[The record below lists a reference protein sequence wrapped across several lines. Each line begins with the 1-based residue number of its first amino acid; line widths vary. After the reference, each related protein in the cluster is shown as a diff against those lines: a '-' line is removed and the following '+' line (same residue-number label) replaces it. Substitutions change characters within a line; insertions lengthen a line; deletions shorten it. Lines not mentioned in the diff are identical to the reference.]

1 MLECNLSLLLSIP
14 LYVDLPVGNL
24 DGHSHTEHVGCEVAP
39 LALAIAMMVMGMLA
53 MGMLMTLILLMLM
66 MLLLLMLKKLL
77 LLMLLLLM
85 MTMMM
90 TMMTLKIRISV
101 LLVRHHEIYHYVD
114 SNLALSHHCVRKYWT
129 NCFLQHW
136 ISNLQSGAHGPPSL
150 AVLSMSW

>member
-1 MLECNLSLLLSIP
+1 
-14 LYVDLPVGNL
+14 VDLPVGNL

-39 LALAIAMMVMGMLA
+39 LALAIAMMVMGML
-53 MGMLMTLILLMLM
+53 MTLILLMLM
-66 MLLLLMLKKLL
+66 LMLLLLLMLKKLL
-77 LLMLLLLM
+77 LLMLLLLLLM

-150 AVLSMSW
+150 VVLSMSW

>member
-1 MLECNLSLLLSIP
+1 
-14 LYVDLPVGNL
+14 VDLPVGNL

-39 LALAIAMMVMGMLA
+39 LALAIAMVAMGMLA
-53 MGMLMTLILLMLM
+53 MGMLTMILLMLM
-66 MLLLLMLKKLL
+66 MMMLLLLLLLMLKKLL
-77 LLMLLLLM
+77 MLLLLLLM

-136 ISNLQSGAHGPPSL
+136 ILNLPSGAHGPPSL
-150 AVLSMSW
+150 VVLSMSW